1 MEAPISMAPR
11 PSPMSLRS
19 HRTRLSSNRP
29 KTSPTSSS
37 DHTDP
42 ASSVGCEEINEDED
56 DGDDE
61 SDQPAVNA
69 PSYGKAN
76 KKTRKAG
83 RPKKNLKIQTTFHTD
98 VGEMFENSENSC
110 LNPDTMTEQFG
121 FASSEDDDDEI
132 YQAVDDIS
140 DDEDFLETQDE
151 QLLLDEF
158 AQEPVNFLA
167 TLTELGNDEDFV
179 LGAIFDDFSSHSSSE
194 SSNAGSLRNA
204 DSTVRRVAFA
214 EADNR
219 SASPITALTTLKAP
233 ASSSSKASNENSPIH
248 PSTFHDEGSDY
259 DSMQML
265 IV

>member
-1 MEAPISMAPR
+1 MAAPIPMAPR
-11 PSPMSLRS
+11 SSPMSLRS
-19 HRTRLSSNRP
+19 HGRRLSTVKA

-37 DHTDP
+37 DHADL
-42 ASSVGCEEINEDED
+42 ASSISGEEINEDED

-76 KKTRKAG
+76 QRTRKTG
-83 RPKKNLKIQTTFHTD
+83 RPKKNLKIQTTFQTDISEMFGTPEHALHNLDKMTD
-98 VGEMFENSENSC
+98 VF
-110 LNPDTMTEQFG
+110 D
-121 FASSEDDDDEI
+121 FASSEDDDDQI

-140 DDEDFLETQDE
+140 DDEDALEFQDE
-151 QLLLDEF
+151 QMLFDEF
-158 AQEPVNFLA
+158 NQEPLNFLD
-167 TLTELGNDEDFV
+167 TLSDIGNDEDFA

-194 SSNAGSLRNA
+194 SSNGGPTQNG
-204 DSTVRRVAFA
+204 DSTARRVAFE

-219 SASPITALTTLKAP
+219 PASPITALTILKAP
-233 ASSSSKASNENSPIH
+233 ASSSSRATNENSPLH
-248 PSTFHDEGSDY
+248 PSTFHNDGSDY